1 MNFKSTV
8 IKGTF
13 ILTLFSIITRVI
25 GFVFR
30 VWLSKMLGSEGMGLY
45 QLVLSLYI
53 LAVTLSTA
61 GISMTVSK
69 LCSEFYVSG
78 DSGSA
83 KKVFKKAMLWSLLCA
98 FIVSFAIIIFAKPL
112 GEHFLGDTRTVLS
125 LYLLAPGMPFMSA
138 SACINGYFFAKRK
151 FLRPAASQFVEQ
163 AVKIGAIFFLMAYAL
178 PKGLSAA
185 CAAAVLG
192 MTIGEI
198 SSCIYEII
206 IYLFE
211 ARCEKK
217 KTPLQKIK
225 LSLILK
231 QSAPVAANSYINSGL
246 RMLEN
251 VLLPSRLI
259 MHGMTAHSALS
270 IFGILKGMVMPLI
283 SFPSALLTA
292 LASALIPTVSGA
304 KAAGQEKRLDFTIS
318 KVLQLTLMLGIII
331 VAIFISFPKELGI
344 CIYGDTTVGSML
356 AKMALIS
363 PFIYLEMVVVSV
375 LDGLS
380 QQVYTLKINILDG
393 AIRLACIIVAV
404 PFLGFDGYLAA
415 TLISSIFC
423 TCLYIKKLLK
433 LTNVKIKT
441 ISWIL
446 KPSLCACAAC
456 LISKIIMIKLSLPD
470 IYELLFCLGTTAA
483 IYSISLLLSGCIP
496 FSLLK
501 TKKT

>member
-13 ILTLFSIITRVI
+13 ILTVFSVITRVI

-69 LCSEFYVSG
+69 LCSEFYASK
-78 DSGSA
+78 DFGSA
-83 KKVFKKAMLWSLLCA
+83 KKVFKKALFWSLLCG
-98 FIVSFAIIIFAKPL
+98 FTVSLIIILFAKPL
-112 GEHFLGDTRTVLS
+112 GEHFLGDTRTILS

-163 AVKIGAIFFLMAYAL
+163 AVKIGAIALLMSYAL
-178 PKGLSAA
+178 PKGLAA
-185 CAAAVLG
+185 SCAAAVLG
-192 MTIGEI
+192 MTVGEI

-211 ARCEKK
+211 ARSEKK
-217 KTPLQKIK
+217 KAPLQKIGLK
-225 LSLILK
+225 LILK
-231 QSAPVAANSYINSGL
+231 QSAPIAANSYINSGL

-259 MHGMTAHSALS
+259 MYGMTPHSALS

-283 SFPSALLTA
+283 AFPSALLTA

-304 KAAGQEKRLDFTIS
+304 KAAGQEKRIDFTVS

-344 CIYGDTTVGSML
+344 CIYDDTNVGSML

-375 LDGLS
+375 LNGLS
-380 QQVYTLKINILDG
+380 QQVYTLKINMLDG
-393 AIRLACIIVAV
+393 AIRLACIIIAV
-404 PFLGFDGYLAA
+404 PFLGFNGYLAS
-415 TLISSIFC
+415 TLISCIFC
-423 TCLYIKKLLK
+423 TCLYIKKLLE
-433 LTNVKIKT
+433 LTNISIKIT
-441 ISWIL
+441 SWIL
-446 KPSLCACAAC
+446 KPALCACAAC
-456 LISKIIMIKLSLPD
+456 LISKIIMIKASLPN
-470 IYELLFCLGTTAA
+470 ISELLLCLGTTAV
-483 IYSISLLLSGCIP
+483 IYTISLLFSGCIP
-496 FSLLK
+496 FSILK
-501 TKKT
+501 RKKV